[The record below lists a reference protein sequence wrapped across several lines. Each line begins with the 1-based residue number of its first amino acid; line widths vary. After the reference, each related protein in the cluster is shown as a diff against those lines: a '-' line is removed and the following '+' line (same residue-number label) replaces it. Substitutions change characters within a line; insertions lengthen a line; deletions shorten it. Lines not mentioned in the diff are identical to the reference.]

1 MPEPGARPAV
11 TITYCTQC
19 NWLLRASWMA
29 GELLQT
35 FSTEL
40 GGVTLVPGTGGVFA
54 IEVDGVVIWERRRD
68 GGFPD
73 VKTLKTR
80 VRDIIDPDR
89 PLGHLDRAPT
99 GPVQDSTED

>member
-40 GGVTLVPGTGGVFA
+40 GGVMLVPGTGGVFA
-54 IEVDGVVIWERRRD
+54 IEVDGVAIWERRRD

-99 GPVQDSTED
+99 RPAQDSTED

>member
-1 MPEPGARPAV
+1 MPSPPDAPAARPSV

-29 GELLQT
+29 SELLQT

-40 GGVTLVPGTGGVFA
+40 GGVTLVPGTGGVFTIA
-54 IEVDGVVIWERRRD
+54 VDEQLIWERKRD

-73 VKTLKTR
+73 VRALKTR
-80 VRDIIDPDR
+80 VRDLVDPDR
-89 PLGHLDRAPT
+89 PLGHLDRIRDPI
-99 GPVQDSTED
+99 E